1 MGTPALWAVF
11 NAFVLGALALDLG
24 IFHRRVQRISF
35 LEAIIWSTI
44 WVLLSLAFDL
54 WILETYGRAPAL
66 EFLTGYLMEKSLS
79 LDNVFV
85 FLLVFR
91 AFGVE
96 PRFQHRVLH
105 WGLLGALALR
115 GAMIGIGTALVQ
127 RFAWILYPFGAFLL
141 ISGVRLL
148 WRGQRGFDPEQSSIL
163 RWTRG
168 VLPISSKRT
177 HETFFVIEDGRR
189 MATSLF
195 LALLV
200 LEASDL
206 IFAVDSI
213 PAVFGITRDPFIVYS
228 SNVCAILGLRAFYF
242 LLAGA
247 LPYFRYLDAG
257 ISGVLIFIGAKM
269 LAAPWV
275 HLATRE
281 ALLVIC
287 LILGLAFGASI
298 LTAKRTDQSDGQ
310 IH

>member
-11 NAFVLGALALDLG
+11 NALVLGALALDLG
-24 IFHRRVQRISF
+24 IFHRSAQRISF
-35 LEAIIWSTI
+35 PEAAVWSTV
-44 WVLLSLAFDL
+44 WVVLSLAFNL
-54 WILETYGRAPAL
+54 WIFETHGRAPAL
-66 EFLTGYLMEKSLS
+66 EFLTGYVVEKSLS
-79 LDNVFV
+79 LDNVFI

-96 PRFQHRVLH
+96 PPLQHRVLH
-105 WGLLGALALR
+105 WGLLGALILR

-127 RFAWILYPFGAFLL
+127 RFAWVLYPFGAFLL
-141 ISGVRLL
+141 ISGMRLL
-148 WRGQRGFDPEQSSIL
+148 WRGQRDFRPEHNPIL
-163 RWTRG
+163 RWARR
-168 VLPISSKRT
+168 VLPISPK
-177 HETFFVIEDGRR
+177 HAPETFFVVEDGRR

-200 LEASDL
+200 LEITDL
-206 IFAVDSI
+206 FFAVDSI

-257 ISGVLIFIGAKM
+257 ISAVLMFMGGKM
-269 LAAPWV
+269 LAEPWV
-275 HLATRE
+275 HLPT
-281 ALLVIC
+281 LQTLGVIC
-287 LILGLAFGASI
+287 LIVGVAVVASI
-298 LTAKRTDQSDGQ
+298 FATKRTNQTDGQ

>member
-1 MGTPALWAVF
+1 MGTPALWAAF
-11 NAFVLGALALDLG
+11 NAFVIAALALDLG
-24 IFHRRVQRISF
+24 IHRRVQRISF
-35 LEAIIWSTI
+35 SEASAWSAV

-54 WILETYGRAPAL
+54 WIFKTHGRAPAL
-66 EFLTGYLMEKSLS
+66 EFLTGYVVEKSLS

-96 PRFQHRVLH
+96 PPLQHRVLH
-105 WGLLGALALR
+105 WGLLGALVLR
-115 GAMIGIGTALVQ
+115 GAMIGIGTALIQ

-141 ISGVRLL
+141 ISGARLL
-148 WRGQRGFDPEQSSIL
+148 WRSQRAVRPEDNPIL
-163 RWTRG
+163 RWVRRI
-168 VLPISSKRT
+168 LPISSQPS
-177 HETFFVIEDGRR
+177 HQTFFVIENGRR
-189 MATSLF
+189 MATALF

-200 LEASDL
+200 LEVSDL

-228 SNVCAILGLRAFYF
+228 SNACAILGLRAFYF

-257 ISGVLIFIGAKM
+257 ISAVLMLMGGKM
-269 LAAPWV
+269 LAEPWF
-275 HLATRE
+275 HLPTLQ
-281 ALLVIC
+281 ALGVIC
-287 LILGLAFGASI
+287 LILGVAVGASI
-298 LTAKRTDQSDGQ
+298 FAAKRTNPNDGQ

>member
-11 NAFVLGALALDLG
+11 NAVVIAALALDLG
-24 IFHRRVQRISF
+24 IHRRAHRISF
-35 LEAIIWSTI
+35 FEAAVWSTV
-44 WVLLSLAFDL
+44 WVSLSLAFCL
-54 WILETYGRAPAL
+54 WIFVTHGRTPAL
-66 EFLTGYLMEKSLS
+66 EFLTGYIMEKSLS

-96 PRFQHRVLH
+96 PPLQHRVLH
-105 WGLLGALALR
+105 WGLLGALVLR
-115 GAMIGIGTALVQ
+115 GAMIGVGTALVR
-127 RFAWILYPFGAFLL
+127 RFIWVLYPFGAFLL

-148 WRGQRGFDPEQSSIL
+148 WRGQRDFQLEQNPIF
-163 RWTRG
+163 RWARR
-168 VLPISSKRT
+168 VLPISPTHT
-177 HETFFVIEDGRR
+177 HETFFVVEDGRR

-200 LEASDL
+200 LELSDL

-257 ISGVLIFIGAKM
+257 ISAVLIFMGGKM
-269 LAAPWV
+269 LAEPWFHV
-275 HLATRE
+275 STLQ
-281 ALLVIC
+281 ALGMIS
-287 LILGLAFGASI
+287 LILGIAIGASI
-298 LTAKRTDQSDGQ
+298 FAAQRTDQSDGQ

>member
-1 MGTPALWAVF
+1 MGTPALWAIF
-11 NAFVLGALALDLG
+11 NAAVIAALALDLG
-24 IFHRRVQRISF
+24 IHRRAHRLSF
-35 LEAIIWSTI
+35 FEAAVWSAV
-44 WVLLSLAFDL
+44 WVSLSLAFCL
-54 WILETYGRAPAL
+54 WIFVTHGRTPAL
-66 EFLTGYLMEKSLS
+66 EFLTGYVMEKSLS

-96 PRFQHRVLH
+96 PPLQHRVLH
-105 WGLLGALALR
+105 WGLLGALILR

-127 RFAWILYPFGAFLL
+127 RFAWVLYPFGAFLL

-148 WRGQRGFDPEQSSIL
+148 WRSQRDFQPEQNPIF
-163 RWTRG
+163 RWTRR
-168 VLPISSKRT
+168 VLPISPKHT

-200 LEASDL
+200 LELSDL
-206 IFAVDSI
+206 IFAADSI

-257 ISGVLIFIGAKM
+257 ISAVLIFMGGKM
-269 LAAPWV
+269 LTEPWF
-275 HLATRE
+275 HLSTAQ
-281 ALLVIC
+281 ALGVIS
-287 LILGLAFGASI
+287 LILGIAIGASI
-298 LTAKRTDQSDGQ
+298 FAAKRTNQSDGQ
-310 IH
+310 VR